1 MKKLE
6 QYFIDE
12 LDAMRGYIV
21 TYLED
26 RENQLTV
33 RDGFNLGTIH
43 SFFNRY
49 SLLLKTKV
57 ISIMT
62 EKEIKELERYEEL
75 IDNYPDLLKFIQKN
89 YDRDL
94 NKLKRKSPEKYNK
107 FMSDLMNTRNHSIN

>member
-6 QYFIDE
+6 QYYIDE
-12 LDAMRGYIV
+12 LDAMKGYIV
-21 TYLED
+21 NYLE
-26 RENQLTV
+26 EKEEELNA

-62 EKEIKELERYEEL
+62 ESEIKELERYEEL
-75 IDNYPDLLKFIQKN
+75 IEIYPNLLKFIQKN

-107 FMSDLMNTRNHSIN
+107 FMSDLMKTRNHSIN